1 MRRGA
6 GEERCAARGTVG
18 WKGRG
23 REGVMSRVEGER
35 RGDGGRTIKIRL
47 PVTVLIMSLV
57 MNTSSK
63 T

>member
-1 MRRGA
+1 MRRG
-6 GEERCAARGTVG
+6 GG
-18 WKGRG
+18 WGGRV
-23 REGVMSRVEGER
+23 GVMWRVEGER